1 MNQQGGYSSARRGH
15 RRLPAAS
22 DLRFEREG
30 GFAMSVSSMTGFARA
45 AGSSGAW
52 RWTFELKTVNAKGL
66 DIRLRMPAPF
76 DRTEGEARTRLA
88 KALARGTCF
97 ANLSVQREGAI
108 AAARIDLAALESI
121 AVAARAAAVKVG
133 LAPPTMDGLLAMRG
147 VFDAGDVADD
157 ETAVNAACAGALASL
172 DESIAALTA
181 ARRGEGGALAH
192 LLETMLTAIAGLV
205 EAADGNSARRPE
217 AVRERL
223 AQSVQTLME
232 SSRGFDE
239 NRLHQ
244 EAILLAAKADI
255 REELD
260 RLKAHVAAARA
271 LIDQGG
277 PIGRRLD
284 FLAQELG
291 REASTLCAKANDVS
305 LTAQGLELRAQI
317 EQFREQVQNVE

>member
-1 MNQQGGYSSARRGH
+1 MA
-15 RRLPAAS
+15 
-22 DLRFEREG
+22 
-30 GFAMSVSSMTGFARA
+30 VSSMTGFARA
-45 AGSSGAW
+45 AGSGGPW

-76 DRTEGEARTRLA
+76 DQAEGEARTRLA

-97 ANLSVQREGAI
+97 ATLSARREAAM
-108 AAARIDLAALESI
+108 AAARIDTAALESI
-121 AVAARAAAVKVG
+121 AVAARAAAAKAG
-133 LAPPTMDGLLAMRG
+133 LAPPTMDGLLALRG
-147 VFDAGDVADD
+147 VVDAPDAEDD
-157 ETAVNAACAGALASL
+157 EAAANAACAGALASL
-172 DESIAALTA
+172 DEAIALLTA
-181 ARRGEGGALAH
+181 ARRQEGGALASV
-192 LLETMLTAIAGLV
+192 LKGMLQAIGGIV
-205 EAADGNSARRPE
+205 EAADANPARRPG

-223 AQSVQTLME
+223 AQSVETLMA

-271 LIDQGG
+271 LIEEGG

-284 FLAQELG
+284 FLSQELA

>member
-1 MNQQGGYSSARRGH
+1 MA
-15 RRLPAAS
+15 
-22 DLRFEREG
+22 
-30 GFAMSVSSMTGFARA
+30 VSSMTGFARV
-45 AGSSGAW
+45 AGSGGAW

-76 DRTEGEARTRLA
+76 DRAEGAARTRLA

-97 ANLSVQREGAI
+97 ANLSAQREGATTI
-108 AAARIDLAALESI
+108 ARIDLAALESI
-121 AVAARAAAVKVG
+121 AVAARAAAVKAG
-133 LAPPTMDGLLAMRG
+133 LAPPTMDGLLALRG
-147 VFDAGDVADD
+147 VLDTADIEDD
-157 ETAVNAACAGALASL
+157 EGAVNVACAGALASL
-172 DESIAALTA
+172 DEAIAALTA
-181 ARRGEGGALAH
+181 MRRGEGEALAS
-192 LLETMLTAIAGLV
+192 LLKDMLSAVAGIV
-205 EAADGNSARRPE
+205 EAADANPARRPE

-223 AQSVQTLME
+223 ALSVQALMT
-232 SSRGFDE
+232 SSRGLDE

-260 RLKAHVAAARA
+260 RLKTHVAAAAA
-271 LIDQGG
+271 LIEEGG

-284 FLAQELG
+284 FLSQELS

>member
-1 MNQQGGYSSARRGH
+1 MC
-15 RRLPAAS
+15 
-22 DLRFEREG
+22 
-30 GFAMSVSSMTGFARA
+30 VSSMTGFARA
-45 AGSSGAW
+45 AGSGGPW
-52 RWTFELKTVNAKGL
+52 RWAFELKSVNAKGL
-66 DIRLRMPAPF
+66 DLRLRMPAPF
-76 DRTEGEARTRLA
+76 DRVETEARGRLA

-97 ANLSVQREGAI
+97 ANLSAQREGASAQAQI
-108 AAARIDLAALESI
+108 NLAALESI
-121 AVAARAAAVKVG
+121 AVAARAAAVKAG
-133 LAPPTMDGLLAMRG
+133 LAPPTMDGLLAVRG
-147 VFDAGDVADD
+147 VFDTGEVEDD

-172 DESIAALTA
+172 DAAIAALIA
-181 ARRGEGGALAH
+181 ARRGEGGALAQV
-192 LLETMLTAIAGLV
+192 LKTMLAAIAGLV
-205 EAADGNSARRPE
+205 EAADANPARRPE

-223 AQSVQTLME
+223 AQSIQTLME

-244 EAILLAAKADI
+244 EGILLAAKADI

-260 RLKAHVAAARA
+260 RLKTHVAAARA
-271 LIDQGG
+271 LIEQGG

>member
-1 MNQQGGYSSARRGH
+1 MA
-15 RRLPAAS
+15 
-22 DLRFEREG
+22 
-30 GFAMSVSSMTGFARA
+30 VSSMTGFARA
-45 AGSSGAW
+45 GGSGGAW

-76 DRTEGEARTRLA
+76 DQAEGEARRRL
-88 KALARGTCF
+88 
-97 ANLSVQREGAI
+97 EGAGARDMLRHLI
-108 AAARIDLAALESI
+108 AAARGGDGGGANRSAALELL
-121 AVAARAAAVKVG
+121 AVAARAAAAKAG
-133 LAPPTMDGLLAMRG
+133 LAPPTMDGLLALRG
-147 VFDAGDVADD
+147 VVDAADAEDD
-157 ETAVNAACAGALASL
+157 EAAVNAACAGALASL
-172 DESIAALTA
+172 DEAIASLTA
-181 ARRGEGGALAH
+181 TRRQEGRALASV
-192 LLETMLTAIAGLV
+192 LTGMLQAIAGIV
-205 EAADGNSARRPE
+205 EAADANPARRPE

-223 AQSVQTLME
+223 AQSVETLMA

-260 RLKAHVAAARA
+260 RLKTHVAAARA
-271 LIDQGG
+271 LIEEGG

-284 FLAQELG
+284 FLSQELA
-291 REASTLCAKANDVS
+291 REASTLSAKANDVS

>member
-1 MNQQGGYSSARRGH
+1 V
-15 RRLPAAS
+15 
-22 DLRFEREG
+22 E
-30 GFAMSVSSMTGFARA
+30 T
-45 AGSSGAW
+45 
-52 RWTFELKTVNAKGL
+52 
-66 DIRLRMPAPF
+66 
-76 DRTEGEARTRLA
+76 EARGRLA

-97 ANLSVQREGAI
+97 ANLSAQREGAI
-108 AAARIDLAALESI
+108 AQARIDLAALESI
-121 AVAARAAAVKVG
+121 AVAARAAAVKAG
-133 LAPPTMDGLLAMRG
+133 LAPPTMDGLLAVRG
-147 VFDAGDVADD
+147 VFDAGEVED
-157 ETAVNAACAGALASL
+157 EAAVNAACAGALASL
-172 DESIAALTA
+172 DEAIAALTA
-181 ARRGEGGALAH
+181 ARGGEGGALAQ
-192 LLETMLTAIAGLV
+192 LLKTMLDAVAGLV
-205 EAADGNSARRPE
+205 EAADANPARRPE

-223 AQSVQTLME
+223 AQSIQTLME

-260 RLKAHVAAARA
+260 RLKTHVAAARA

>member
-1 MNQQGGYSSARRGH
+1 MA
-15 RRLPAAS
+15 
-22 DLRFEREG
+22 
-30 GFAMSVSSMTGFARA
+30 VSSMTGFARA
-45 AGSSGAW
+45 AGSGGAW

-76 DRTEGEARTRLA
+76 DQAEGEARTRLA

-97 ANLSVQREGAI
+97 ATLSARREAAM
-108 AAARIDLAALESI
+108 AAARIDAAALESI
-121 AVAARAAAVKVG
+121 AVAARAAAAKAG
-133 LAPPTMDGLLAMRG
+133 LAPPTMDGLLALRG
-147 VFDAGDVADD
+147 VVDAADAEDD
-157 ETAVNAACAGALASL
+157 EAAVNAACAGALASL
-172 DESIAALTA
+172 DGAIASLTA
-181 ARRGEGGALAH
+181 ARRQEGRALASV
-192 LLETMLTAIAGLV
+192 LNGMLQAIVRIV
-205 EAADGNSARRPE
+205 EAADANPARRPE

-223 AQSVQTLME
+223 AQSVEALMA

-260 RLKAHVAAARA
+260 RLKTHVVAART
-271 LIDQGG
+271 LIEDGG

-284 FLAQELG
+284 FLSQELA
-291 REASTLCAKANDVS
+291 REASTLSAKANDVS

>member
-1 MNQQGGYSSARRGH
+1 M
-15 RRLPAAS
+15 
-22 DLRFEREG
+22 
-30 GFAMSVSSMTGFARA
+30 
-45 AGSSGAW
+45 
-52 RWTFELKTVNAKGL
+52 
-66 DIRLRMPAPF
+66 
-76 DRTEGEARTRLA
+76 LA
-88 KALARGTCF
+88 
-97 ANLSVQREGAI
+97 AI
-108 AAARIDLAALESI
+108 AE
-121 AVAARAAAVKVG
+121 
-133 LAPPTMDGLLAMRG
+133 
-147 VFDAGDVADD
+147 
-157 ETAVNAACAGALASL
+157 
-172 DESIAALTA
+172 
-181 ARRGEGGALAH
+181 
-192 LLETMLTAIAGLV
+192 LV
-205 EAADGNSARRPE
+205 EAADANPARRPG

-223 AQSVQTLME
+223 AQSVQALME

-260 RLKAHVAAARA
+260 RLKTHVAAARA

>member
-1 MNQQGGYSSARRGH
+1 
-15 RRLPAAS
+15 
-22 DLRFEREG
+22 
-30 GFAMSVSSMTGFARA
+30 MSVSSMTGFARA
-45 AGSSGAW
+45 AGSGGTW

-76 DRTEGEARTRLA
+76 DRAEGEARTRLA

-97 ANLSVQREGAI
+97 ATLSAQREGAT

-121 AVAARAAAVKVG
+121 AVAARAAAVKAG
-133 LAPPTMDGLLAMRG
+133 LAPPTMDGLLALRG
-147 VFDAGDVADD
+147 VLEAADIEDD
-157 ETAVNAACAGALASL
+157 EAAVNAACAGALASL
-172 DESIAALTA
+172 DEAIAELTA
-181 ARRGEGGALAH
+181 ARRWEGGALAA
-192 LLETMLTAIAGLV
+192 EDMLWAIAGIV
-205 EAADGNSARRPE
+205 EAADANPARRPE

-223 AQSVQTLME
+223 AQSVETLMA
-232 SSRGFDE
+232 SSRGLDE

-260 RLKAHVAAARA
+260 RLKTHVAAARA
-271 LIDQGG
+271 LISVGG
-277 PIGRRLD
+277 AIGRRLD
-284 FLAQELG
+284 FLAQELA

>member
-1 MNQQGGYSSARRGH
+1 
-15 RRLPAAS
+15 
-22 DLRFEREG
+22 
-30 GFAMSVSSMTGFARA
+30 MSVSSMTGFARA
-45 AGSSGAW
+45 AGSGGTW

-66 DIRLRMPAPF
+66 DIRLRMPPPF
-76 DRTEGEARTRLA
+76 DRAEGQARTRLA

-97 ANLSVQREGAI
+97 ATLSAQREGSTN
-108 AAARIDLAALESI
+108 AARIDLAALESI
-121 AVAARAAAVKVG
+121 AAAARAAAVKAG
-133 LAPPTMDGLLAMRG
+133 LAPPTMDGLLALRG
-147 VFDAGDVADD
+147 VLEAADVEDD
-157 ETAVNAACAGALASL
+157 EAAVNAVCAGALASL
-172 DESIAALTA
+172 DEAIAALTGM
-181 ARRGEGGALAH
+181 RRGEGGALASV
-192 LLETMLTAIAGLV
+192 LKGMLSAIAGIV
-205 EAADGNSARRPE
+205 EAADANPARRPE

-223 AQSVQTLME
+223 AQSVQALTT
-232 SSRGFDE
+232 SSRGLDE

-260 RLKAHVAAARA
+260 RLRTHVAAAQA
-271 LIDQGG
+271 LIDEGG

-284 FLAQELG
+284 FLSQELA

>member
-1 MNQQGGYSSARRGH
+1 
-15 RRLPAAS
+15 
-22 DLRFEREG
+22 
-30 GFAMSVSSMTGFARA
+30 MSVSSMTGFARA
-45 AGSSGAW
+45 AGNSGPW
-52 RWTFELKTVNAKGL
+52 RWAFELKSVNAKGL
-66 DIRLRMPAPF
+66 DLRLRMPAPF
-76 DRTEGEARTRLA
+76 DRVETEARARLA

-97 ANLSVQREGAI
+97 ANLSVQREGAAVGAQI
-108 AAARIDLAALESI
+108 NLAALESV
-121 AVAARAAAVKVG
+121 AVAARAAAVKAG
-133 LAPPTMDGLLAMRG
+133 LAPPTMDGLLTLRG
-147 VFDAGDVADD
+147 VFDATEVVDD
-157 ETAVNAACAGALASL
+157 EAAVNAACAGALASL
-172 DESIAALTA
+172 DEAIAALTA
-181 ARRGEGGALAH
+181 SRRGEGGALAH
-192 LLETMLTAIAGLV
+192 LLKTMLDTIAGLV
-205 EAADGNSARRPE
+205 EAADANPARRPE

-223 AQSVQTLME
+223 AQSIQTLME

-260 RLKAHVAAARA
+260 RLKTHVASARA
-271 LIDQGG
+271 LIDEGG

-284 FLAQELG
+284 FLSQELS